1 MAVFENV
8 LMFWIRAA
16 RNDNE
21 GVRSSQ
27 KLLNSTGPI
36 TPIHTIISTKSV
48 NFQIIHLEM
57 GVVPFLSSRYFEAVP
72 FWIRLPGA

>member
-48 NFQIIHLEM
+48 NFQIIHFGDGSCPL
-57 GVVPFLSSRYFEAVP
+57 FEQ
-72 FWIRLPGA
+72 